1 MKSRTTRNI
10 QIEKQTRRVL
20 RKAAGAGLRS
30 DAKPTA
36 GRKVKKA
43 AKKAKKTGKRGPAK

>member
-20 RKAAGAGLRS
+20 RTAAGAGRQS

-36 GRKVKKA
+36 GRKARKG
-43 AKKAKKTGKRGPAK
+43 AK

>member
-20 RKAAGAGLRS
+20 SKAVTTGASRQPG
-30 DAKPTA
+30 AKPA
-36 GRKVKKA
+36 SRKKVKKA
-43 AKKAKKTGKRGPAK
+43 VKK

>member
-20 RKAAGAGLRS
+20 SKAATRGVSRRPGANL
-30 DAKPTA
+30 AP
-36 GRKVKKA
+36 VKKT
-43 AKKAKKTGKRGPAK
+43 KKAVKK

>member
-20 RKAAGAGLRS
+20 RKAAGAGRQA

-36 GRKVKKA
+36 ANRAMKKGA
-43 AKKAKKTGKRGPAK
+43 KKSKKKAK

>member
-20 RKAAGAGLRS
+20 RKAARRS
-30 DAKPTA
+30 EAMTTA
-36 GRKVKKA
+36 GRK
-43 AKKAKKTGKRGPAK
+43 AKKGAKRVPGK

>member
-20 RKAAGAGLRS
+20 RKAAGAGRKP
-30 DAKPTA
+30 DAKPAA
-36 GRKVKKA
+36 GWK
-43 AKKAKKTGKRGPAK
+43 AKKAVKQAPGKGGATK

>member
-20 RKAAGAGLRS
+20 RKAAGAGS
-30 DAKPTA
+30 QTDTKSKV
-36 GRKVKKA
+36 GR
-43 AKKAKKTGKRGPAK
+43 KAKKGGKKGPAK

>member
-20 RKAAGAGLRS
+20 KKAAGAGRQADTMS
-30 DAKPTA
+30 KV
-36 GRKVKKA
+36 GR
-43 AKKAKKTGKRGPAK
+43 KAKKGAKKGTAK

>member
-20 RKAAGAGLRS
+20 RKAADPGRQPNTR
-30 DAKPTA
+30 PTA
-36 GRKVKKA
+36 GRKAKKGGA
-43 AKKAKKTGKRGPAK
+43 AK

>member
-1 MKSRTTRNI
+1 MKSRMTRNI

-20 RKAAGAGLRS
+20 RKATGVGRQA

-36 GRKVKKA
+36 AKRAMKKT
-43 AKKAKKTGKRGPAK
+43 AKKKGVAK

>member
-1 MKSRTTRNI
+1 MKSRTIRNI

-20 RKAAGAGLRS
+20 RKAAA

-36 GRKVKKA
+36 GRKAKKA
-43 AKKAKKTGKRGPAK
+43 AKKGAK

>member
-20 RKAAGAGLRS
+20 RKAAGAGRPS
-30 DAKPTA
+30 DAKSKA
-36 GRKVKKA
+36 GRKPKKG
-43 AKKAKKTGKRGPAK
+43 AKKGTAK

>member
-20 RKAAGAGLRS
+20 SKVVTTGISRRS
-30 DAKPTA
+30 DAKLAP
-36 GRKVKKA
+36 V
-43 AKKAKKTGKRGPAK
+43 KKAKKVVKKDR

>member
-20 RKAAGAGLRS
+20 RKAAGAGHQS
-30 DAKPTA
+30 DTKSKV
-36 GRKVKKA
+36 GR
-43 AKKAKKTGKRGPAK
+43 KAKKRPKKVTAK

>member
-20 RKAAGAGLRS
+20 RRAAGAWRQS

-36 GRKVKKA
+36 AKRAMKKT
-43 AKKAKKTGKRGPAK
+43 AKKKGARAK

>member
-20 RKAAGAGLRS
+20 SKAAGAEGQS
-30 DAKPTA
+30 AAKPSA
-36 GRKVKKA
+36 GKKAKNA
-43 AKKAKKTGKRGPAK
+43 AKKPKKGAAK

>member
-20 RKAAGAGLRS
+20 RKAAGAGS
-30 DAKPTA
+30 QADAKPTA
-36 GRKVKKA
+36 AKRTMKKT
-43 AKKAKKTGKRGPAK
+43 AKKKGARAK

>member
-20 RKAAGAGLRS
+20 SKAAGRRS

-36 GRKVKKA
+36 GRKAKKKGA
-43 AKKAKKTGKRGPAK
+43 AK

>member
-20 RKAAGAGLRS
+20 KKAAGAERQS
-30 DAKPTA
+30 DTKPTT
-36 GRKVKKA
+36 R
-43 AKKAKKTGKRGPAK
+43 KKAKKGARAK

>member
-10 QIEKQTRRVL
+10 QIEKPASGVL
-20 RKAAGAGLRS
+20 RKAASAGLQS

-36 GRKVKKA
+36 G
-43 AKKAKKTGKRGPAK
+43 KKAKKGAK

>member
-20 RKAAGAGLRS
+20 RKAAGTGTQS
-30 DAKPTA
+30 DTKPKAT
-36 GRKVKKA
+36 KKA
-43 AKKAKKTGKRGPAK
+43 MKKTAKK

>member
-20 RKAAGAGLRS
+20 RKAASG
-30 DAKPTA
+30 AKPTA
-36 GRKVKKA
+36 G
-43 AKKAKKTGKRGPAK
+43 KKAKKGAKKGAGK